1 MSESRRV
8 MMLGLGS
15 ALTVAVVVTGA
26 LLHILP
32 FRPPAPGPRPRPAA
46 VAVTHAKRVAA
57 PHTRVATSRPVKR
70 VAALRPAATPRPTW
84 TTIAADGG
92 GPGSPVANLSELT
105 PVQEFN
111 VSKVSS
117 GPVRIGTTTYTD
129 SVRFTCDSGG
139 HDSSGD
145 LDYVVTGYGS
155 MSAILGVPS
164 DDTNAAG
171 DAMTVSFF
179 NNGAGPQTSDPVV
192 VSLGHP
198 QQIHLRFSG
207 SSQLEI
213 SCSAVHATTQSARYM
228 ELALGNATIGPS

>member
-15 ALTVAVVVTGA
+15 ALTVAVVATGA

-32 FRPPAPGPRPRPAA
+32 FRTPAPGPRPRPAA
-46 VAVTHAKRVAA
+46 VAVTHAKRVTA
-57 PHTRVATSRPVKR
+57 PHPAKRVTAPRPV
-70 VAALRPAATPRPTW
+70 ATPRPTW

-117 GPVRIGTTTYTD
+117 GPARIGTTTYTD

-155 MSAILGVPS
+155 MSAVLGVPS
-164 DDTNAAG
+164 DDTSAAG

-228 ELALGNATIGPS
+228 ELALGNATIGPR

>member
-15 ALTVAVVVTGA
+15 GLTVAVVVTGA
-26 LLHILP
+26 LLHVLP
-32 FRPPAPGPRPRPAA
+32 SRPPAPASGPRVRPAA
-46 VAVTHAKRVAA
+46 VAVTHAKRVTA
-57 PHTRVATSRPVKR
+57 PP
-70 VAALRPAATPRPTW
+70 PAATPRPTR

-92 GPGSPVANLSELT
+92 GPGSPIANLSELT

-155 MSAILGVPS
+155 MSAVVGVPS
-164 DDTNAAG
+164 DDTSAAG
-171 DAMTVSFF
+171 DTMTVSFF

-198 QQIHLRFSG
+198 QAVHLRLSG

-213 SCSAVHATTQSARYM
+213 SCSAVRTATQSARYM
-228 ELALGNATIGPS
+228 QLALANATIGPS

>member
-32 FRPPAPGPRPRPAA
+32 FRTPAPGPRPAA
-46 VAVTHAKRVAA
+46 VAVTHAKRVTA
-57 PHTRVATSRPVKR
+57 PRPAKR
-70 VAALRPAATPRPTW
+70 VAAPRPAATPRPTW

-155 MSAILGVPS
+155 MSAVLGVPS
-164 DDTNAAG
+164 DDTSATG

-198 QQIHLRFSG
+198 QSIHLRFAD

-228 ELALGNATIGPS
+228 ELALGNATIGPR